1 MSKAILLGAIGVGVA
16 FFVRYVYDQAGP
28 DDIFFRLSVTI
39 LAGLYAGLLFLIFI
53 LPAISDGIAKLIYG
67 GSSAAPEVADP
78 MREARL
84 LLAKGNYVGAVGELR
99 QVVMDD
105 PDNRLAWVEMSK
117 IQLDHLSDAE
127 GAAGTMSEAIQKH
140 EWPAEDVAFLMFRLA
155 ELQLNSLDDRA
166 SAVQVL
172 RQVSESFPDSQ
183 HSANATHKLREL
195 GAL

>member
-1 MSKAILLGAIGVGVA
+1 MVKAILLGTIGVGIA
-16 FFVRYVYDQAGP
+16 FFVRYVYDHAA
-28 DDIFFRLSVTI
+28 DDDVFFRLTVTI

-67 GSSAAPEVADP
+67 GSAAPEEADP
-78 MREARL
+78 MREARSL
-84 LLAKGNYVGAVGELR
+84 QAKGNYVAAVGELR

-105 PDNRLAWVEMSK
+105 PENRLAWVEMSK

-127 GAAGTMSEAIQKH
+127 GAAGTIAEAIGKH
-140 EWPAEDVAFLMFRLA
+140 EWPAEDAAFLMFRLA
-155 ELQLNSLDDRA
+155 ELQLHPLDDRA
-166 SAVQVL
+166 SAVQTL
-172 RQVSESFPDSQ
+172 KQVSENFPDSR